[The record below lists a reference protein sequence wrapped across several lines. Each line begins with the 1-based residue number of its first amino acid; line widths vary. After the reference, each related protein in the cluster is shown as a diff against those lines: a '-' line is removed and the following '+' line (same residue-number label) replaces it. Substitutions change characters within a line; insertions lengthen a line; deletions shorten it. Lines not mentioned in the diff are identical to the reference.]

1 MNKNKIEDIL
11 IASIVAATILAII
24 AMVVAIVLD
33 KGVIAIGAM
42 VAVISVT
49 LIYSLIMSVLD

>member
-11 IASIVAATILAII
+11 IASIVVAVILAII
-24 AMVVAIVLD
+24 AMVVAIALD
-33 KGVIAIGAM
+33 NGTIAIGAM